1 MIRLRHKLFLQL
13 FRLLDIGMMAVTL
26 FGLIMLVAEEGDPER
41 ILTFFR
47 VTYRPVDVLAVVA
60 LLTGWA
66 IILDSVVQYDTNR
79 WLELRSRILSILKA
93 TLLSSLVL
101 AVVGQVMSVGRFNRT
116 VIILFWLITSGLGVL
131 SRVLLILA
139 LRMVRRSGMNSRH
152 VLIIGNQSAA
162 EDLANRIERHSE
174 LGYHIEGILLPS
186 GAALEKAP
194 ASRWPVLGTM
204 AELQQ
209 ILQKGVV
216 DEVIKIPVN
225 MADMSDSRRALQLG
239 RELGVVVRL
248 LPDKQD
254 FSLLAQAQVEMF
266 EGQPV
271 ITFFR
276 EAMLWH
282 LLAKRLL
289 DILVSGFLLVVL
301 SPLLVVVGL
310 LVKATSPGP
319 AIFSQERI
327 GMNRRRFR
335 MHKFRSMYRDAE
347 QRRQEVEHLNEM
359 KGGPVFKIL
368 NDPRITPLGRIIRQS
383 SLDELPQLWNVF
395 KGEMSL
401 VGPRPPLP
409 SEVRRYEW
417 ADQRRLSIRP
427 GITCLW
433 QIGGRSQL
441 DFEQWMEL
449 DRQYIENWTFWLDLE
464 ILITTIPVV
473 LLRKGAA

>member
-1 MIRLRHKLFLQL
+1 
-13 FRLLDIGMMAVTL
+13 MAATL
-26 FGLIMLVAEEGDPER
+26 FGLITLVLEHGDPER
-41 ILTFFR
+41 ISAIFR
-47 VTYRPVDVLAVVA
+47 VSYRPLDGLAIVL
-60 LLTGWA
+60 LLAGWA
-66 IILDSVVQYDTNR
+66 FILDSVVQYDANR
-79 WLELRSRILSILKA
+79 WLELRSRTFSILKA
-93 TLLSSLVL
+93 TILAALVL

-116 VIILFWLITSGLGVL
+116 VIILFWLITSVLGVL
-131 SRVLLILA
+131 SRVLLIVT
-139 LRMVRRSGMNSRH
+139 LRMIRRSGMNSRH
-152 VLIIGNQSAA
+152 VLIIGTQAAA

-174 LGYHIEGILLPS
+174 LGYHIEGLLLPS
-186 GAALEKAP
+186 GATHENAP
-194 ASRWPVLGTM
+194 ATRWPVLGSM

-216 DEVIKIPVN
+216 DEVILIPSSLDDL
-225 MADMSDSRRALQLG
+225 ADSRRALQLG

-248 LPDKQD
+248 LPSKEDY
-254 FSLLAQAQVEMF
+254 SLLAQAQVEVF

-282 LLAKRLL
+282 LLAKRVL
-289 DILVSGFLLVVL
+289 DILVSGFLLILL
-301 SPLLVVVGL
+301 SPLLLVVGVL
-310 LVKATSPGP
+310 IKTTSPGP

-359 KGGPVFKIL
+359 KGGPVFKLL
-368 NDPRITPLGRIIRQS
+368 NDPRITPLGRFLRKS

-449 DRQYIENWTFWLDLE
+449 DRQYIENWSFWLDLE
-464 ILITTIPVV
+464 ILVRTIPVV
-473 LLRKGAA
+473 ILRKGAA

>member
-1 MIRLRHKLFLQL
+1 
-13 FRLLDIGMMAVTL
+13 
-26 FGLIMLVAEEGDPER
+26 
-41 ILTFFR
+41 
-47 VTYRPVDVLAVVA
+47 
-60 LLTGWA
+60 
-66 IILDSVVQYDTNR
+66 
-79 WLELRSRILSILKA
+79 
-93 TLLSSLVL
+93 
-101 AVVGQVMSVGRFNRT
+101 
-116 VIILFWLITSGLGVL
+116 
-131 SRVLLILA
+131 
-139 LRMVRRSGMNSRH
+139 
-152 VLIIGNQSAA
+152 
-162 EDLANRIERHSE
+162 
-174 LGYHIEGILLPS
+174 
-186 GAALEKAP
+186 
-194 ASRWPVLGTM
+194 
-204 AELQQ
+204 
-209 ILQKGVV
+209 
-216 DEVIKIPVN
+216 
-225 MADMSDSRRALQLG
+225 MSDSRRALQLG

-254 FSLLAQAQVEMF
+254 FSLLSQAQVEMF

-301 SPLLVVVGL
+301 IPLLVVVGL

-368 NDPRITPLGRIIRQS
+368 NDPRITRLGRYLRKS

-433 QIGGRSQL
+433 ERRTRRPT
-441 DFEQWMEL
+441 E
-449 DRQYIENWTFWLDLE
+449 
-464 ILITTIPVV
+464 
-473 LLRKGAA
+473 